1 METPSLLL
9 IGLLCAVS
17 GLVVGLLIGRTI
29 HPQEQQRK
37 AAENKLQEAQ
47 TRLKDYE
54 HEVTEHFIR
63 TSELFNHLSQS
74 YRDVHE
80 HFAASAVRLT
90 GPETSRKIVDAGF
103 GRLEER
109 GAILST
115 EIPEPPKDY
124 APKVPGGILSEEYGL
139 RDDSVSRDNLHAKV
153 ANDASE
159 DANENDDPTL
169 RVS

>member
-1 METPSLLL
+1 METPTVLL

-17 GLVVGLLIGRTI
+17 GLIVGLLAGRTL

-47 TRLKDYE
+47 ERLRDYE
-54 HEVTEHFIR
+54 HEVTRHFIK
-63 TSELFNHLSQS
+63 TSELFNNLSQS

-80 HFAASAVRLT
+80 HLASSAMRLT
-90 GPETSRKIVDAGF
+90 GPEVSRKIVDAGF

-109 GAILST
+109 GTTLST
-115 EIPEPPKDY
+115 EMPEPPKDY

-139 RDDSVSRDNLHAKV
+139 KDDRVSRDALRAKV
-153 ANDASE
+153 ANDAAE
-159 DANENDDPTL
+159 DTNENDDPTL